1 MSVPCKETCHFG
13 FFFYMLKFSTTFFFV
28 GTLFSYLLS
37 LMAYYKND
45 GLDPVGAPHAYEKQE
60 VGKPSRNA
68 AQPCAVYDDP
78 YRGDEL
84 RDGWAFRVGT
94 WNVDSLTGRLGDLV
108 EALAERRMDV
118 LCVQETRWRS
128 DCRLFGAIGKRY
140 KLFFDGK

>member
-1 MSVPCKETCHFG
+1 VPSVSIILP
-13 FFFYMLKFSTTFFFV
+13 
-28 GTLFSYLLS
+28 S
-37 LMAYYKND
+37 LHKNPEQTMMAYSNKNV

-60 VGKPSRNA
+60 VEKPSWNA

-78 YRGDEL
+78 YRGDKL

-94 WNVDSLTGRLGDLV
+94 WNVDSLTGRLGELV

-140 KLFFDGK
+140 KLFLMEMRQRPMV

>member
-1 MSVPCKETCHFG
+1 
-13 FFFYMLKFSTTFFFV
+13 
-28 GTLFSYLLS
+28 
-37 LMAYYKND
+37 MADYKNV

-94 WNVDSLTGRLGDLV
+94 WNVDSLTGRLGELV
-108 EALAERRMDV
+108 EALAERWMDV
-118 LCVQETRWRS
+118 LCVQETIWKGCGDEVAVSFGWGGVHRTVGVF
-128 DCRLFGAIGKRY
+128 RLHYPPLAPQKSRTNN
-140 KLFFDGK
+140 DGVL

>member
-1 MSVPCKETCHFG
+1 MGSPLV
-13 FFFYMLKFSTTFFFV
+13 LVRVASTGTV
-28 GTLFSYLLS
+28 GAFRLHYPPS
-37 LMAYYKND
+37 LHKNPEQTMMAYYKND

-94 WNVDSLTGRLGDLV
+94 WNVDSLTGRLGELV
-108 EALAERRMDV
+108 EALATGGWTF
-118 LCVQETRWRS
+118 CV
-128 DCRLFGAIGKRY
+128 CKKLGGGAIAGS
-140 KLFFDGK
+140 LVL

>member
-1 MSVPCKETCHFG
+1 MYCDLVI
-13 FFFYMLKFSTTFFFV
+13 
-28 GTLFSYLLS
+28 YLA
-37 LMAYYKND
+37 MADYKNV

-78 YRGDEL
+78 CRGDEL

-94 WNVDSLTGRLGDLV
+94 WNVDSQTGRLGELV

-118 LCVQETRWRS
+118 LCAQKS
-128 DCRLFGAIGKRY
+128 FLRLS
-140 KLFFDGK
+140 